1 MYIAYT
7 DIAKETLAI
16 NLTHE
21 ARGKLSILLDHK
33 GYHVNETPSPC
44 EQCYANQDVDE
55 IAM

>member
-7 DIAKETLAI
+7 DIAKETVAI